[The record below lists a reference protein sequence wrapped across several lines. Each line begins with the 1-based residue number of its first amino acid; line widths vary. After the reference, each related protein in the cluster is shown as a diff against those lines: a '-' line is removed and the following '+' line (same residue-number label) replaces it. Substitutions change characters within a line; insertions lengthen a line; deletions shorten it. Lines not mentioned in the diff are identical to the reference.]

1 MAAMVEIAI
10 VVDYFDDNNGVCVES
25 VDSKAVEHD
34 RRDVCVGDVDTQ
46 LISPAETQDESD
58 FLPQESLICCH
69 CVRGGCTVLVAKKT
83 SEPHQR
89 ETGFRSVGQTTL
101 HIFH

>member
-34 RRDVCVGDVDTQ
+34 RLDVCVGDVDTQ
-46 LISPAETQDESD
+46 LISPAETHKRWNKAFKNDLVSRCLKQQRIAW
-58 FLPQESLICCH
+58 FL
-69 CVRGGCTVLVAKKT
+69 
-83 SEPHQR
+83 
-89 ETGFRSVGQTTL
+89 
-101 HIFH
+101 